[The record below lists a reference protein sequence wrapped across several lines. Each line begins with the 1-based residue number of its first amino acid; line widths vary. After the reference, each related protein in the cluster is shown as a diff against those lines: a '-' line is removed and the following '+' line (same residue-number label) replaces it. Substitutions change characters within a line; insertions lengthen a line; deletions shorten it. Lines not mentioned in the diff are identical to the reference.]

1 MIVYKGQKDSKTER
15 RSSTKK
21 LINISTKANFNNTSI
36 YMKKPHIIKR
46 NDIYTSMKININ
58 NDEYNKK
65 IRIDPTKNSQKDNN
79 NEKKANNTALKIN
92 LKDIINK
99 TKNSSESNIFY
110 PSTGRFDRS
119 IKERYLSKFFN
130 EKFINNF
137 QNIKKN
143 DNKRNHSKKNKFR
156 RNSFIK
162 SENNKNVNDS
172 YMIRNQS
179 TINLENE
186 INFEFEIKVLEKK
199 LKNLQKTNNKLKV
212 KIFNIKTEQTRYEQ
226 VAKKEKIINKIIEIY
241 NHYIKKNKSQTYN
254 KISLPHNSSTKNFKN
269 IILNIIDMKFN
280 YENKLMIEQ
289 FYSAMNSCLSKSK
302 EIILKNCIKEI
313 KILLKKRVE
322 LIKKINEMKLYYEQN
337 KIYQIYFNSL
347 CKSNNFQNLIQLNK
361 FLSKSFYKFN
371 NNEYKEMHE
380 FKNIVLQ
387 NNMKEKIISNKEHK
401 LKNEF
406 FNNKARIRK
415 NISAYDINSRNTGT
429 VYDFS
434 KDPLIGQLYFTY
446 GGNRQN
452 NEYFQSEINVSGSNK
467 DNFNIKSN
475 NISTIKNNNIKIL
488 NKNHMDMHHY
498 IKSATLSNFTN
509 EIK

>member
-1 MIVYKGQKDSKTER
+1 MISLG
-15 RSSTKK
+15 
-21 LINISTKANFNNTSI
+21 
-36 YMKKPHIIKR
+36 
-46 NDIYTSMKININ
+46 
-58 NDEYNKK
+58 
-65 IRIDPTKNSQKDNN
+65 
-79 NEKKANNTALKIN
+79 NE
-92 LKDIINK
+92 
-99 TKNSSESNIFY
+99 
-110 PSTGRFDRS
+110 
-119 IKERYLSKFFN
+119 
-130 EKFINNF
+130 
-137 QNIKKN
+137 
-143 DNKRNHSKKNKFR
+143 
-156 RNSFIK
+156 
-162 SENNKNVNDS
+162 NKNEIE
-172 YMIRNQS
+172 IR
-179 TINLENE
+179 L
-186 INFEFEIKVLEKK
+186 LEKQ
-199 LKNLQKTNNKLKV
+199 LKMLQKTNNKLKV
-212 KIFNIKTEQTRYEQ
+212 KLFNIKTEQTRAKQ
-226 VAKKEKIINKIIEIY
+226 KAKKDIIISKIIEVY
-241 NHYIKKNKSQTYN
+241 NQYIKKNKCQIN
-254 KISLPHNSSTKNFKN
+254 NEINLEQNSSILDFKN
-269 IILNIIDMKFN
+269 IILNIMDWKFN

-302 EIILKNCIKEI
+302 EINLKNFIKEI

-452 NEYFQSEINVSGSNK
+452 NEYSFESKGHGGFEIFKFVGIELIH
-467 DNFNIKSN
+467 NI
-475 NISTIKNNNIKIL
+475 
-488 NKNHMDMHHY
+488 
-498 IKSATLSNFTN
+498 
-509 EIK
+509 